1 MTQLSLVQHDKS
13 LSLINLN
20 SGGNL
25 VARNCKRLLSRAY
38 IAAVNWYRQ
47 SNHPHLS
54 HTEHL
59 VLQWRSHS
67 CWSCCSSLSLSH
79 LPPRNPSTRT
89 FLVRK
94 VKDYI
99 ATVLIYI
106 NLLSSI
112 ELRALKQAAAPA
124 AVAAQAVESAVQNNP
139 VAPSDDDDDD
149 DIDLFDGKCHR

>member
-1 MTQLSLVQHDKS
+1 M
-13 LSLINLN
+13 
-20 SGGNL
+20 
-25 VARNCKRLLSRAY
+25 
-38 IAAVNWYRQ
+38 
-47 SNHPHLS
+47 
-54 HTEHL
+54 
-59 VLQWRSHS
+59 
-67 CWSCCSSLSLSH
+67 
-79 LPPRNPSTRT
+79 
-89 FLVRK
+89 
-94 VKDYI
+94 KDYI